1 MARRALLAA
10 VTAALVAA
18 APAAA
23 AERGLDLGRAAF
35 GTPVCGVPAIERA
48 TFADPAVMA
57 GADPESCRILLNRRW
72 ADEMPRAMRCTLVFH
87 EFGHLAGREHSDDPD
102 SIMYASY
109 WRPDERCLRFS
120 ALSRARPAAG
130 TSGSGP
136 SSP

>member
-10 VTAALVAA
+10 VAAALVSA

-23 AERGLDLGRAAF
+23 AERGLELGLAAF
-35 GTPVCGVPAIERA
+35 GTPRCGTPVVERA

-57 GADPESCRILLNRRW
+57 GADEQRCRILLNRRW
-72 ADEMPRAMRCTLVFH
+72 IDELPRAMRCTLVFH

-102 SIMYASY
+102 SVMYASY
-109 WRPDERCLRFS
+109 WRADERCTRFG

-130 TSGSGP
+130 TSGTAP
-136 SSP
+136 TSP